1 MSGDPRFEL
10 KYRLD
15 PFVYRAVLATV
26 RTHMYRDGF
35 SRKAGGAY
43 LVRSL
48 YYDTPSCGAY
58 VEKVVGEARRVK
70 LRVRTYDADPARAP
84 FVSVEL
90 KCREAQAIVKHAT
103 KVPVADYQ
111 TFAATGAWPLLDD
124 PEFDEPVLAT
134 FERHR
139 RSGLERPM
147 VLVAYEREAFTPRG
161 GGPLRMTFDHH
172 VRAAAADDLFA
183 PKPRWRSA
191 DRHTVILE
199 IKSPGAFP
207 PWVEAAIR
215 DHGLASGPN
224 SKYTQAIEQALPAVA
239 W

>member
-15 PFVYRAVLATV
+15 PFAYRAVLATV
-26 RTHMYRDGF
+26 RGAMRLDDY
-35 SRKAGGAY
+35 SRRAGGAY

-48 YYDTPSCGAY
+48 YYDTSSCGAY

-90 KCREAQAIVKHAT
+90 KCREAQAIVKYAT

-111 TFAATGAWPLLDD
+111 MFASTGAWPETDD
-124 PEFDEPVLAT
+124 PVLTT

-139 RSGLERPM
+139 HGGQERPV

-161 GGPLRMTFDHH
+161 GGPLRITFDHH
-172 VRAAAADDLFA
+172 VRAAAVGDRADGLFA
-183 PKPRWRSA
+183 PSPRWRSA

-199 IKSPGAFP
+199 IKSSGAFP
-207 PWVEAAIR
+207 PWVETAIR
-215 DHGLASGPN
+215 DHNLASGPN
-224 SKYTQAIEQALPAVA
+224 SKYTQAVEQAFPAIA